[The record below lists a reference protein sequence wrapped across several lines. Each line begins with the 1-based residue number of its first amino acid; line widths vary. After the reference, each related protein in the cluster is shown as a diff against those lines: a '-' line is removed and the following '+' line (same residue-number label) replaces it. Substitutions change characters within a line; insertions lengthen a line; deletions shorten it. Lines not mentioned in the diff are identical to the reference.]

1 MSGDGIKVSFD
12 AIGGLASGIDSQ
24 VKNIEN
30 QLSDL
35 KQQITNLTSIWEGS
49 ANTGF
54 QQVKNN
60 WFNSAD
66 DLNSVLN
73 RIATAVHTAND
84 QYQQTESKNASQ
96 WG

>member
-1 MSGDGIKVSFD
+1 MSDTMKVDFN
-12 AIGGLASGIDSQ
+12 AISGLATGIDGQ
-24 VKNIEN
+24 VKSIEN

-35 KQQITNLTSIWEGS
+35 KQQITNLTAIWEGS

-54 QQVKNN
+54 QQVKTN